1 MIDNKIQNSNYYNSI
16 NSSNNT
22 ANINKNVATDFNSL
36 IAGSSNTANK
46 YMDTVQ
52 QFSNITKISK
62 STGNAYNNAIKNY
75 DTIPKSSNG
84 VEDSYNSENNAT
96 ENVDP
101 NDYNIPVPTIRSD
114 PYGTTY
120 HTGLGEDKGVL
131 FSGSTTKKMVFD
143 IRYAEHSTDENPI
156 MSARGQDEY
165 GEPFTQLITL
175 NKVNPSDATPV
186 EIIAL
191 QSHLQT
197 DEDELSI
204 GDSFLMDGSYGYN
217 EHGGNLNDRNNYI
230 SSLRADEHRY
240 SYSINSGPEVPLDLT
255 TILNKFTD
263 FMNKHN
269 IAEQDDSAKLDA
281 AYKQSLLTDAS
292 EELDDLVVES
302 LVNEANL
309 EDELL
314 EQLDTSK
321 DDDNVSKDDDNVN
334 KDDSNFNKDGGNVNK
349 GDGSLV

>member
-52 QFSNITKISK
+52 QFSNITKSSK

-114 PYGTTY
+114 PYGTTHSPY
-120 HTGLGEDKGVL
+120 LGENSGVL
-131 FSGSTTKKMVFD
+131 FSGSTTKRMVFD

-165 GEPFTQLITL
+165 GEPFTQLITV

-191 QSHLQT
+191 QSHIYGK
-197 DEDELSI
+197 EDELLI
-204 GDSFLMDGSYGYN
+204 GDSFLMGGCYGYN
-217 EHGGNLNDRNNYI
+217 EHGENLNDRNNYI
-230 SSLRADEHRY
+230 SSLRANVVLY
-240 SYSINSGPEVPLDLT
+240 SDPAYPAPEVPADLKKMLDS
-255 TILNKFTD
+255 FTD
-263 FMNKHN
+263 FMNKNN
-269 IAEQDDSAKLDA
+269 IAEQDDSAKLDT
-281 AYKQSLLTDAS
+281 AYKQKLITEAS